1 MLPLMRRLLAD
12 LRAATAIEY
21 TLIVALISMVAVGAM
36 TALGHNV
43 MNMLGPAAN
52 AMT

>member
-1 MLPLMRRLLAD
+1 MLLILRQLFAD
-12 LRAATAIEY
+12 QSAVTAIEY
-21 TLIVALISMVAVGAM
+21 TLIVALISVAAISTM
-36 TALGHNV
+36 TTLGQKL